1 MLSERLTTSGREGN
15 KYTYKGYVNE
25 VLSEEKTFKVQ
36 GKGLMERNAR
46 AGLETSELKG
56 DE

>member
-15 KYTYKGYVNE
+15 KYIYKGYVSK

-36 GKGLMERNAR
+36 GEGLTEGKAG
-46 AGLETSELKG
+46 AGLETSE
-56 DE
+56 